1 MASFLKIDGLLG
13 MLTIRLN
20 DDNFLKWSYQLES
33 VLQGYDLFGHFDGS
47 YVSPPKFAIVDEEGA
62 SSELTTAYK
71 DWIRRQGTLE
81 PSYCFSLRAAAVQI
95 FDDDFVIAAL
105 NGLPPEFAIIKT
117 VLIARDSPITLKDF
131 RAQLLAAEKTAEL
144 RIVHHS
150 GLYAAN
156 SSAGTQPSSVASGQG
171 LLPTPLHSQPPPSR
185 GFSSRR
191 GRFTGGRNHQSQYR
205 SSGFRGASPSNFGGS
220 GSYKVVPECQICSKR
235 GHTAANCYFRHAPSS
250 DASSPVVECQI
261 CGKRGHAALDCY
273 HRSNYAF
280 QGQAPPSSL
289 TAMTAQSS
297 YSPEQVWIADTG
309 ASHHMVGDASQLHN
323 LTSCDVPENV
333 TVGNGEGLAILNL
346 GTTSI
351 SCANT
356 RSLSLPSVF
365 YVPKLKANLLSD
377 KLTKQIVLQGK
388 SNHGLY
394 HIPLA
399 PSSAPVAYLGQQ
411 IKSSLWH
418 KRLGHPTNEVVKLM
432 LQASAVSV
440 SPDSVSALCSAC
452 LFGKMHRLP
461 FPSEHVRSKI
471 AFQRIYSDVWGPS
484 RNKSIDG
491 YRYYVS
497 FVDECTGFLWLYP
510 LLNKSGVFEIFL
522 KFYAFICTQFGAHLQ
537 YFQSDGGG
545 EFNSLQFA
553 SFLDSK
559 GIIHRLS
566 CPSTPQ
572 QNGFAERK
580 NRHVIETA
588 LTLLVPASLPGQFW
602 YHAVAHAAYLI
613 NFMPSIALGNQSPFQ
628 KLFGKPPLIQHLRVF
643 GTAVYPYVRPFNEHK
658 LQSRTVHCVFMGYS
672 QGYKGVICYNTSTH
686 RFLLSRHVVH
696 DENVFPFGNS
706 QSALPSSNIS
716 SCPSS
721 SFKPPPIVVSVSH
734 HVPSLASSPVPNIA
748 SSHFSAFPSSVSAF
762 FGGDPVLIGSSAASI
777 ENLQVLND
785 QQLQALLPSQ
795 ESSSSFLAPPM
806 HPMQTRSKSGIVK
819 PKPFEEYQCY
829 LTTIPSLH
837 DTAEP
842 ATYKVASQ
850 SSVWI
855 QAMRDEIAALH
866 TQGTWDLVS
875 MPVDKN
881 IVGSRWVYR
890 VKKNSDGSVA
900 RYKARLVAQGFSQ
913 APCLDFS
920 ETFSPVV
927 RHTTV
932 RLVLSIA
939 AMNRWSLRQLD
950 VKNAFLHGDLE
961 EEVFMRQPQGF
972 EDSKY
977 PSHVC
982 RLRKSLYGLKQAP
995 RAWNAKFTGHLPA
1008 IGFTVSHSDP
1018 SLFVKHVGS
1027 DSVLLL
1033 LYVDDIILIGSKDG
1047 LVQEVIDELS
1057 AVFEMKDMGRLTY
1070 FLGLQISY
1078 HDNGDIFVCQTKYA
1092 RDLLAKAGMD
1102 TCRSCTTPCK
1112 PHCQLLASEGD
1123 SLSDPTIYRSIVGAL
1138 QYLTFTRLDL
1148 CYAVNT
1154 VCQYMTQ
1161 PSYLHF
1167 QLVKRILRYIHGT
1180 LDHGLNFTS
1189 GSWDLH
1195 AYSDA
1200 DWASDVNTRRSTT
1213 GFVVYL
1219 GNNPISWQSKK
1230 QSSVSRSST
1239 EAEYRALANTAADLA
1254 WIRQVLLDLRI
1265 FLPQPPT
1272 IHCDNLSA
1280 LALSS
1285 NSVYHSRIKHLDID
1299 FHFVRER
1306 VQKKDLFVQ
1315 YIPTEEQVADIFTKG
1330 LHGPIFLRHCR
1341 TLQLSS
1347 SAGFEGE

>member
-1 MASFLKIDGLLG
+1 MCS
-13 MLTIRLN
+13 
-20 DDNFLKWSYQLES
+20 
-33 VLQGYDLFGHFDGS
+33 GYDLFGHFDGS
-47 YVSPPKFAIVDEEGA
+47 SVSPPKFAIVDEEGA
-62 SSELTTAYK
+62 TSELTAAYK
-71 DWIRRQGTLE
+71 DWIRTDKALLSLLIASLSDEALE
-81 PSYCFSLRAAAVQI
+81 YVIGSQTAREAWLHLCDRYASVSRARINHLKTELQTAQKGGDSIERFLLRLKHIRDQLRAAA
-95 FDDDFVIAAL
+95 
-105 NGLPPEFAIIKT
+105 T

-131 RAQLLAAEKTAEL
+131 RAQLLAAEQTAET

-156 SSAGTQPSSVASGQG
+156 SSSSAQPSSVASGQG
-171 LLPTPLHSQPPPSR
+171 LLPTPSHSLPPPLVVYWRS
-185 GFSSRR
+185 
-191 GRFTGGRNHQSQYR
+191 NQQSQFR
-205 SSGFRGASPSNFGGS
+205 SSGFRGAPSSNFGGS

-309 ASHHMVGDASQLHN
+309 ASHHMVGNASQLHN
-323 LTSCDVPENV
+323 ITSCDVPENV
-333 TVGNGEGLAILNL
+333 TVGNGEGQAHQ
-346 GTTSI
+346 
-351 SCANT
+351 ANC
-356 RSLSLPSVF
+356 SS
-365 YVPKLKANLLSD
+365 
-377 KLTKQIVLQGK
+377 GK
-388 SNHGLY
+388 SNQGLY

-399 PSSAPVAYLGQQ
+399 TSSVLNHASCFSSAPVAYLGQQ

-440 SPDSVSALCSAC
+440 STDSVSALCSAC
-452 LFGKMHRLP
+452 LHGKMHRLP
-461 FPSEHVRSKI
+461 FPSEHIRSKI
-471 AFQRIYSDVWGPS
+471 AFQRIHSDVWGPS

-522 KFYAFICTQFGAHLQ
+522 KFYAFISTQFGAHLQ

-545 EFNSLQFA
+545 EFNSSQFA

-559 GIIHRLS
+559 GIIHQLS

-572 QNGFAERK
+572 QNGLAERK

-588 LTLLVPASLPGQFW
+588 LTLLVPANLPGQFW

-628 KLFGKPPLIQHLRVF
+628 KLFDKPPPLQHLRVF
-643 GTAVYPYVRPFNEHK
+643 GTA
-658 LQSRTVHCVFMGYS
+658 
-672 QGYKGVICYNTSTH
+672 
-686 RFLLSRHVVH
+686 
-696 DENVFPFGNS
+696 
-706 QSALPSSNIS
+706 A
-716 SCPSS
+716 
-721 SFKPPPIVVSVSH
+721 PPIVVSISH
-734 HVPSLASSPVPNIA
+734 HVPSLASSPVPNLA
-748 SSHFSAFPSSVSAF
+748 SSQSSDIPSRVSAS
-762 FGGDPVLIGSSAASI
+762 FGGDPVLVGSSADSI
-777 ENLQVLND
+777 ENLQVLNA
-785 QQLQALLPSQ
+785 QQLQVLLPSQ
-795 ESSSSFLAPPM
+795 ESSSPFMPPPM

-837 DTAEP
+837 DAAEP
-842 ATYKVASQ
+842 ATYKAASQ

-855 QAMRDEIAALH
+855 QAMREEIEALH

-900 RYKARLVAQGFSQ
+900 RHKARLVAQGFSQ
-913 APCLDFS
+913 APGLDFS

-977 PSHVC
+977 PTHVC

-1027 DSVLLL
+1027 DSVILL
-1033 LYVDDIILIGSKDG
+1033 LYVDDIILTGSKDS

-1138 QYLTFTRLDL
+1138 QYLTFTRPDL

-1161 PSYLHF
+1161 PSDLHF

-1219 GNNPISWQSKK
+1219 GNNPVSWQSKK
-1230 QSSVSRSST
+1230 QNSVSRSST

-1254 WIRQVLLDLRI
+1254 WVRQVLLDLKI

-1285 NSVYHSRIKHLDID
+1285 NPVYHSRIKHLDID

-1315 YIPTEEQVADIFTKG
+1315 YIPTEEQIINTKA
-1330 LHGPIFLRHCR
+1330 FYSQ
-1341 TLQLSS
+1341 TSS
-1347 SAGFEGE
+1347 SSFFFFPQYSLTVIKLQQRTSLLHPSQGFLKAVLFLI

>member
-47 YVSPPKFAIVDEEGA
+47 SVSPPKFAIVDEEGA
-62 SSELTTAYK
+62 TYELTTAYK
-71 DWIRRQGTLE
+71 DWIRTDKALLSLLIASLSDEALE
-81 PSYCFSLRAAAVQI
+81 YVIGSQTAREAWLHLCDRYASVSRARINHLKTELQTAQKGGDSIERFLLRLKHIRDQLRAAAVHI
-95 FDDDFVIAAL
+95 SDDDFVIAAL
-105 NGLPPEFAIIKT
+105 NGLPPEYAIIKT
-117 VLIARDSPITLKDF
+117 LLIARDSPITLKEF
-131 RAQLLAAEKTAEL
+131 RAQLLAAEQTAEL
-144 RIVHHS
+144 HIVHHY

-156 SSAGTQPSSVASGQG
+156 SSASAQPSSVVSGQG

-185 GFSSRR
+185 GFSSSR
-191 GRFTGGRNHQSQYR
+191 GRFNGGRNHQSQFR
-205 SSGFRGASPSNFGGS
+205 SSGFRGAPPSNFGYS

-365 YVPKLKANLLSD
+365 HVPKLKANLLSVHQLCRDNNCLITFDVSGFCIQD

-399 PSSAPVAYLGQQ
+399 PSVLKHASCLSSAPVAYLGQQ

-452 LFGKMHRLP
+452 LHGKMHRLP
-461 FPSEHVRSKI
+461 FPSEHVKSKI
-471 AFQRIYSDVWGPS
+471 AFQRIHSDVWGPS

-497 FVDECTGFLWLYP
+497 FVNECTGFLWLYP

-537 YFQSDGGG
+537 SFQSDGGG
-545 EFNSLQFA
+545 EFNSSQFA

-572 QNGFAERK
+572 QNGLAERK
-580 NRHVIETA
+580 NIHVIEIA
-588 LTLLVPASLPGQFW
+588 LTLLVPASLSGQFW

-613 NFMPSIALGNQSPFQ
+613 NFMPSFALGNQSPFQ
-628 KLFGKPPLIQHLRVF
+628 KLFGKSPLLQHLRVF

-658 LQSRTVHCVFMGYS
+658 LQSRTVQCVFMEYS
-672 QGYKGVICYNTSTH
+672 RGYKGVICYNTTTH

-706 QSALPSSNIS
+706 QSAFPSSNIS

-721 SFKPPPIVVSVSH
+721 SFKTPPIVVSISH

-748 SSHFSAFPSSVSAF
+748 SSHSSALPSSVSAS
-762 FGGDPVLIGSSAASI
+762 FGGDPVLIGSSTASI

-785 QQLQALLPSQ
+785 PQLQALLPSQ
-795 ESSSSFLAPPM
+795 ESSSSFLAPHM
-806 HPMQTRSKSGIVK
+806 YPMQTRSKSGIVK
-819 PKPFEEYQCY
+819 PKPF
-829 LTTIPSLH
+829 
-837 DTAEP
+837 
-842 ATYKVASQ
+842 
-850 SSVWI
+850 
-855 QAMRDEIAALH
+855 
-866 TQGTWDLVS
+866 
-875 MPVDKN
+875 
-881 IVGSRWVYR
+881 
-890 VKKNSDGSVA
+890 
-900 RYKARLVAQGFSQ
+900 
-913 APCLDFS
+913 
-920 ETFSPVV
+920 
-927 RHTTV
+927 
-932 RLVLSIA
+932 
-939 AMNRWSLRQLD
+939 
-950 VKNAFLHGDLE
+950 
-961 EEVFMRQPQGF
+961 
-972 EDSKY
+972 
-977 PSHVC
+977 
-982 RLRKSLYGLKQAP
+982 
-995 RAWNAKFTGHLPA
+995 
-1008 IGFTVSHSDP
+1008 
-1018 SLFVKHVGS
+1018 
-1027 DSVLLL
+1027 
-1033 LYVDDIILIGSKDG
+1033 
-1047 LVQEVIDELS
+1047 
-1057 AVFEMKDMGRLTY
+1057 
-1070 FLGLQISY
+1070 
-1078 HDNGDIFVCQTKYA
+1078 
-1092 RDLLAKAGMD
+1092 
-1102 TCRSCTTPCK
+1102 
-1112 PHCQLLASEGD
+1112 
-1123 SLSDPTIYRSIVGAL
+1123 
-1138 QYLTFTRLDL
+1138 
-1148 CYAVNT
+1148 
-1154 VCQYMTQ
+1154 
-1161 PSYLHF
+1161 
-1167 QLVKRILRYIHGT
+1167 
-1180 LDHGLNFTS
+1180 
-1189 GSWDLH
+1189 
-1195 AYSDA
+1195 
-1200 DWASDVNTRRSTT
+1200 
-1213 GFVVYL
+1213 
-1219 GNNPISWQSKK
+1219 
-1230 QSSVSRSST
+1230 
-1239 EAEYRALANTAADLA
+1239 
-1254 WIRQVLLDLRI
+1254 
-1265 FLPQPPT
+1265 
-1272 IHCDNLSA
+1272 
-1280 LALSS
+1280 
-1285 NSVYHSRIKHLDID
+1285 
-1299 FHFVRER
+1299 
-1306 VQKKDLFVQ
+1306 
-1315 YIPTEEQVADIFTKG
+1315 
-1330 LHGPIFLRHCR
+1330 
-1341 TLQLSS
+1341 
-1347 SAGFEGE
+1347 